1 MQISEQE
8 LRDMIRD
15 AIARHGAGDRAR
27 DVPAISAAG
36 APVASPGG
44 HASHGMFAVV
54 ASTDGECIIE
64 PTVRCNH
71 CGFCKSLGH

>member
-15 AIARHGAGDRAR
+15 AIARHGAGARAH
-27 DVPAISAAG
+27 DVPAIAAAG
-36 APVASPGG
+36 AQVASCGG

-54 ASTDGECIIE
+54 AGADGECIIE
-64 PTVRCNH
+64 PAVRCNH
-71 CGFCKSLGH
+71 CGFYKSLGH